1 MLVSEKYIFNVAII
15 IYMFLIIN
23 RIENRHIP
31 LKNDNISKF
40 LSLVIL
46 GLLFLYLTN
55 YQVVHYKKLIE
66 IDY

>member
-1 MLVSEKYIFNVAII
+1 
-15 IYMFLIIN
+15 MFLIIN